1 MAIWFEIWKQ
11 KIKMGY
17 KEERNKIRLKKISFV
32 SSTHSLK
39 QEC

>member
-11 KIKMGY
+11 KIKMAY
-17 KEERNKIRLKKISFV
+17 KGERNKIRFNKVSFV